1 MLINDLKSIVLHNPT
16 ASLTYLRS
24 LLKERL
30 QHYVLQFISGSPY
43 SQNLLFKG
51 GTCLRFFYDLPRLSE
66 DLDFDVINSDN
77 FNLSKFSEDIT
88 KHFVQSLQFKD
99 FVTKL
104 AGNKH
109 TLYLKFPI
117 LDQVIPNFNISDSP
131 ILFVRFDI
139 SPTSGSKYQTDISTK
154 SISSFAFIIRHYALP
169 DLFAGKIA
177 AILQRETIEGTEK
190 LARIKGRDYYDL
202 IWYLE
207 RHISPNWEY
216 LQELTSKNKV
226 EISKALQL
234 KIDNLDLKIVEQ
246 DLLPFFPDS
255 NFVKSFCQN
264 LPQLFAKYKLE

>member
-16 ASLTYLRS
+16 ASPAYLRS

-30 QHYVLQFISGSPY
+30 QYYVLQFISGSPY

-88 KHFVQSLQFKD
+88 KHFVQSLQFKG

-117 LDQVIPNFNISDSP
+117 LDQVMPNFNISDSP

-177 AILQRETIEGTEK
+177 AILLSLT
-190 LARIKGRDYYDL
+190 KGRDYYDL
-202 IWYLE
+202 VWYLE
-207 RHISPNWEY
+207 KHVTPNWDY
-216 LQELTSKNKV
+216 LTELTTQKKTQILKS
-226 EISKALQL
+226 LQT